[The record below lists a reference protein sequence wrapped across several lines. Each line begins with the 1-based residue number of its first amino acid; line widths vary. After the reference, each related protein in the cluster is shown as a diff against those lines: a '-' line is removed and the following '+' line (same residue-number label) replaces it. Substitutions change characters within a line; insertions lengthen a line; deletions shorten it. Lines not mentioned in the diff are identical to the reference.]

1 MRDQVIELLQK
12 VLGEMDITDIFPLV
26 TRPEDASH
34 GDYATS
40 VALVLAKKIGKK
52 PMEIAK
58 EIQERIIKHHKA
70 SKFPWLDRVEIAS
83 PGFINVFVSE
93 ANIINR
99 LGQVLIGGDRF
110 GMVSAPV
117 VTERKSDETP
127 LKTRDKRGD
136 GELASMNKGKT
147 SLKISQ
153 NLRVTPA
160 SGEIAEKKI
169 GRQDKTKHVMI
180 EFADPNPFKEFHIGH
195 LRNIVLGESFS
206 RLLEATGD
214 EVRRVN
220 YQGDVGMHVA
230 KALYGLKSVEK
241 MKTGVSTK
249 EKAEFL
255 GKAYAVGA
263 KVFEDPSADGKEA
276 KKQIIELNKKV
287 YAQDSGIIDFWK
299 QGRQWS
305 LDYFDRLYERVGTKF
320 TRFYFESEVAPLGVK
335 IVKEHIKDGV
345 FEESEGAVV
354 FRGEKLG
361 LHTRVFITKENYA
374 TYEAKDLAL
383 APLKYSEYPYD
394 LSIIMTGNEQS
405 PYFSVMLAALRQINP
420 ELASKTKHIPFGM
433 VRLTEGKMS
442 SRTGNVITADW
453 LIDQVKQRIYDILQK
468 NDTQYSKEIQNEIAE
483 KAAVAAVKYSMLKVT
498 AQSDIAFDIEKSV
511 SFDGDSGP
519 YLQYAYARCKSVL
532 RKSKLRRFND
542 RGHLGEKEER
552 ELARF
557 IGFFPEIV
565 ADAAKNFAP
574 NTLCTYLFQLAQA
587 FNLLY
592 AKHEIL
598 KNDLRLTLTAA
609 TAQILKN
616 GLYLLGIDVLEQ
628 M

>member
-12 VLGEMDITDIFPLV
+12 VLREMDITDISPLV

-52 PMEIAK
+52 PIEIAK
-58 EIQERIIKHHKA
+58 EIQERIIKHQKA
-70 SKFPWLDRVEIAS
+70 SKLPWLDRIEIAS

-93 ANIINR
+93 ANIINQ
-99 LGQVLIGGDRF
+99 LGRVLVERDRF
-110 GMVSAPV
+110 GMTPIESTSFEKMSPKPSFMDIKKAGEVLAS
-117 VTERKSDETP
+117 KSVGKIGR
-127 LKTRDKRGD
+127 KTR
-136 GELASMNKGKT
+136 E
-147 SLKISQ
+147 
-153 NLRVTPA
+153 NLRSNTA
-160 SGEIAEKKI
+160 FDEIVEKKI
-169 GRQDKTKHVMI
+169 GRQDKVKHVMI

>member
-1 MRDQVIELLQK
+1 MRNEIVQLLQTILYGMGVDG
-12 VLGEMDITDIFPLV
+12 VLPQV
-26 TRPEDASH
+26 TRPEDSSH

-40 VALVLAKKIGKK
+40 VALVLAKKTGRN

-58 EIQERIIKHHKA
+58 EIQEAIIKHQKV
-70 SKFPWLDRVEIAS
+70 SKLDWLDRVEVAS
-83 PGFINVFVSE
+83 PGFVNFFVSE
-93 ANIINR
+93 ASLINQ
-99 LGQVLIGGDRF
+99 LSQVLKEKDRF
-110 GMVSAPV
+110 GMAWAPV
-117 VTERKSDETP
+117 VTEGEIDETTR
-127 LKTRDKRGD
+127 KTRNKRGD
-136 GELASMNKGKT
+136 SELALTNKGKI

-153 NLRVTPA
+153 NPRNTAA
-160 SGEIAEKKI
+160 SGEITEKKI
-169 GRQDKTKHVMI
+169 DRQDKVKRIMI

-195 LRNIVLGESFS
+195 LRNIILGESFS

-214 EVRRVN
+214 EVRRIN

-230 KALYGLKSVEK
+230 KALYGLKSLGK
-241 MKTGVSTK
+241 MKTGTSTK

-263 KVFEDPSADGKEA
+263 KAFEDPSADGEEA
-276 KKQIIELNKKV
+276 KQGIIELNKKI
-287 YAQDSGIIDFWK
+287 YGKDPSIISLWK
-299 QGRQWS
+299 EGRQWS
-305 LDYFDRLYERVGTKF
+305 LDYFDTIYKRLGTKF

-361 LHTRVFITKENYA
+361 LHTRVFITKENYG

-405 PYFSVMLAALRQINP
+405 PYFSVMLAALGQINP
-420 ELASKTKHIPFGM
+420 ELAVKTKHIPFGM
-433 VRLTEGKMS
+433 VRLTQGKMS

-453 LIDQVKQRIYDILQK
+453 LIDQAKQRINIIIDK
-468 NDTQYSKEIQNEIAE
+468 NKSNYSKEDQENIAE
-483 KAAVAAVKYSMLKVT
+483 KTAIAAVKYSMLKVT
-498 AQSDIAFDIEKSV
+498 ASSDISFDIEKSI

-519 YLQYAYARCKSVL
+519 YLQYTYARCKSVL
-532 RKSKLRRFND
+532 RKSKSIGLND
-542 RGHLGEKEER
+542 GGHFREKKER
-552 ELARF
+552 ELARL

-565 ADAAKNFAP
+565 AEAAQHFTP
-574 NTLCTYLFQLAQA
+574 NTLCTYLFGLAQA

-609 TAQILKN
+609 TGQILKN
-616 GLYLLGIDVLEQ
+616 GLYLLGIEVLEQ